1 MNIFLR
7 ILIGLVIAAAGG
19 FFVVRTRTVSNFFG
33 PIDWAER
40 KLGGGGTYLMY
51 KVIGLI
57 FCFIGIIVA
66 TDLWDAFLKATL
78 GSLIP
83 DPTV

>member
-7 ILIGLVIAAAGG
+7 ILIGLAITAGG
-19 FFVVRTRTVSNFFG
+19 GFIVARTHAVADMFG
-33 PIDWAER
+33 PIEWAER

-66 TDLWDAFLKATL
+66 TDLWDAFLQATL

-83 DPTV
+83 AGV

>member
-7 ILIGLVIAAAGG
+7 ILIGFLIAAAGG
-19 FFVVRTRTVSNFFG
+19 FIVIRTRKVADFFG
-33 PIDWAER
+33 PIEWAER

-66 TDLWDAFLKATL
+66 TDLWDAFLQATL

-83 DPTV
+83 SGV